1 MSDGLL
7 RVNFGSLAQAGAD
20 INKAVNELDT
30 KLSHLDSVARPLV
43 ETWEGKAKT
52 AYHQRQLAWTNA
64 ATDLKTILRDIQLAV
79 DKSAQDYAAT
89 ESNAE
94 KRFL

>member
-7 RVNFGSLAQAGAD
+7 RVNFGSLAQAGVD

-43 ETWEGKAKT
+43 DTWEGKAKQ
-52 AYHQRQLAWTNA
+52 AYHERQLKWTNA
-64 ATDLKTILRDIQLAV
+64 ATDLKNILREIQLAV
-79 DKSAQDYAAT
+79 QKSEQEYAAT